1 MKSLNQNRIQ
11 RLRFRFVVAVALIL
25 SVWLVDSITFQMRCR
40 AQFQHLCQDETAEL
54 SLFICRHDYHLFLT
68 DHQRSL
74 VAFQGDE
81 WLDSVELYAD
91 AGTGGKLHYVKSK
104 NEIRAIDMNG
114 AHFRITER
122 GIEALGWRWM
132 SPLPQGEL
140 RRISSY
146 GSSHYSDEELFSP
159 PRLEEVYIYK
169 DSSP

>member
-1 MKSLNQNRIQ
+1 MKSTNQNRIR
-11 RLRFRFVVAVALIL
+11 RLRFRFVVVGALIL

-40 AQFQHLCQDETAEL
+40 AQFRQLYQDETAEL

-81 WLDSVELYAD
+81 WLDSVELDAD
-91 AGTGGKLHYVKSK
+91 AGAGGKLHYVKSK
-104 NEIRAIDMNG
+104 NEIHAIDMNG
-114 AHFRITER
+114 AHFKITER
-122 GIEALGWRWM
+122 GIQALGWRWM

-146 GSSHYSDEELFSP
+146 GSSHYSDEVVLSP
-159 PRLEEVYIYK
+159 PKLEEVYIYK
-169 DSSP
+169 DSSI